1 MRTSASAAA
10 EQMDKIYRYQRY
22 FYDATRRHFLLG
34 RDTLVA
40 GLVPPDGG
48 TVVEIGCGTARNLI
62 QTAVSYPNAKLYGF
76 DISNAM
82 LKTARGKIEAAGLSN
97 RIRVE
102 QGDATNFN
110 LQRLFGFARADRIV
124 ASYTLSMIPQWHE
137 AIACA
142 CPQLS
147 SNGSLHIVDFG
158 PMSGLPSITKLG
170 LHGWLAK
177 FSVHPSDT
185 LEREVRLA
193 ATAHGLDAYVAHP
206 FRGYATYAVLT
217 APRA

>member
-1 MRTSASAAA
+1 MRPSTTQAG
-10 EQMDKIYRYQRY
+10 EQMDRIYRYQRY

-34 RDTLVA
+34 RDTLVS

-62 QTAVSYPNAKLYGF
+62 QAARTYPNARLFGF

-82 LKTARGKIEAAGLSN
+82 LATANAKIAAAGLTD
-97 RIRVE
+97 RISVA
-102 QGDATNFN
+102 QGDATNFD
-110 LQRLFGFARADRIV
+110 LQKQFGIGSADRIM
-124 ASYTLSMIPQWHE
+124 ASYTLSMIPQWNN
-137 AIACA
+137 AVACA
-142 CPQLS
+142 CQQLNP
-147 SNGSLHIVDFG
+147 NGSLHVVDFG
-158 PMSGLPSITKLG
+158 PMGGLPSSAKRV

-177 FSVHPSDT
+177 FSVYPSPT
-185 LEREVRLA
+185 LERDLRIA

-217 APRA
+217 R